1 METKTVYKYDWDGYY
16 IGILILD
23 DTDKSPSGRYNIPA
37 KCTETEPP
45 ADKEGYKR
53 KYNGTAWEYEEI
65 PKEPEPPEPTLDE
78 LKTVKLAELKLQRDT
93 AEVLPIEYDGN
104 SYDYDEKARDRIN
117 AAIIALEMK
126 GAEATIEW
134 TLADNTSLT
143 VTSKDLK
150 MVIAAVAV
158 RSNELHVKYRA
169 ASDKIDV
176 AKTKEDLE
184 KITLD

>member
-1 METKTVYKYDWDGYY
+1 MQVYQYNDKGYY
-16 IGILILD
+16 IGVLTLD
-23 DTDKSPSGRYNIPA
+23 DSDKSPSGRWNIPA

-53 KYNGTAWEYEEI
+53 KFNGTAWEYEEI

-78 LKTVKLAELKLQRDT
+78 LKTAKLTELKLQRDT
-93 AEVLPIEYDGN
+93 AEVLPIEYNGN

-117 AAIIALEMK
+117 AAIIALEMQ

-134 TLADNTSLT
+134 TLADNGTAT
-143 VTSKDLK
+143 VTANDLK

-158 RSNELHVKYRA
+158 RSNTLHVAYRTAKEKVA
-169 ASDKIDV
+169 AAQS
-176 AKTKEDLE
+176 KEE
-184 KITLD
+184 LDAIVLA

>member
-1 METKTVYKYDWDGYY
+1 MKVYQYDEKNYY
-16 IGILILD
+16 TGFLSLD
-23 DTDKSPSGRYNIPA
+23 NSDKSPSGAWNVPA
-37 KCTETEPP
+37 HCVEIAPP
-45 ADKEGYKR
+45 AEKEKN
-53 KYNGTAWEYEEI
+53 KIKWNGIAWEYEQ
-65 PKEPEPPEPTLDE
+65 EPEPAHEPEPTLE
-78 LKTVKLAELKLQRDT
+78 ELKLLKRQQLKADRDRR
-93 AEVLPIEYDGN
+93 EVQPVVYNEN
-104 SYDYDEKARDRIN
+104 SFDYDDKARDRIN
-117 AAIIALEMK
+117 AAIIALDVQGE
-126 GAEATIEW
+126 GATIEW

-169 ASDKIDV
+169 ASDKVDV

>member
-1 METKTVYKYDWDGYY
+1 MQVYQYDDKGYY
-16 IGILILD
+16 IGVLTLD
-23 DTDKSPSGRYNIPA
+23 DSDKSPSGRWNIPA

-78 LKTVKLAELKLQRDT
+78 LKTYKITELKAERDT
-93 AEVLPIEYDGN
+93 NEVKPIEYNGHL
-104 SYDYDEKARDRIN
+104 YDYDDKARDRIN
-117 AAIIALEMK
+117 AAIIALDVQGE
-126 GAEATIEW
+126 GATIEW

-169 ASDKIDV
+169 ASDKVDV
-176 AKTKEDLE
+176 AKTKEDLK